1 MVIKNAYIIT
11 MDEGKIIQGGYIV
24 TEGRKITYVGEEL
37 PVGIDTTK
45 VIDARGGIV
54 MPGLINAHTHSPMSV
69 MRGFA
74 DDMPLHAWLCDKIF
88 PAEDKLD
95 SEAVYFGSLLSFA
108 EMIKGGTTAFSDM
121 YFMSENSIKAAIDCG
136 IKANIAPC
144 ITGMGEE
151 YIPKIELARELFKTY
166 NNEKEGN
173 IKIDYALHAVYTCG
187 MEAMEKVSQAAK
199 QDGTGLTVHIGETE
213 KENADCLRDF
223 GTSPVKVLYSAG
235 ALGNK
240 TNAAHCVYLSDEDM
254 DILAETQTTV
264 ATNPTSNLKLASG
277 IAETS
282 KMLEK
287 GICLAIG
294 TDGAASNNALDMFA
308 ETKLCAL
315 LAKGSLKD
323 ASKLS
328 ATDALTAATLGG
340 AKALSRQNETG
351 MIKEGYDADIIILD
365 ADSPNLCPV
374 YDPVSAAV
382 YSASAGNVETTII
395 GGEIIMEKNEFLTI
409 DMEKIKREVKKSI
422 ERIGICE

>member
-11 MDEGKIIQGGYIV
+11 MDEGKIIHGGYIV
-24 TEGRKITYVGEEL
+24 TEGRKITYVGDEL

-54 MPGLINAHTHSPMSV
+54 MPGLINAHTHSPMSL

-74 DDMPLHAWLCDKIF
+74 DDLPLHSWLCDKIF

-95 SEAVYFGSLLSFA
+95 SEAIYYGSLLSFA
-108 EMIKGGTTAFSDM
+108 EMIKGGTVAFSDM
-121 YFMSENSIKAAIDCG
+121 YFMSEQSIKAAMDCG

-144 ITGMGEE
+144 ITGVGDE
-151 YIPKIELARELFKTY
+151 YISKLNHARELFKTY
-166 NNEKEGN
+166 HNEKDGN
-173 IKIDYALHAVYTCG
+173 IKIDYALHAVYTCSL
-187 MEAMEKVSQAAK
+187 ETIEKVAEASGI
-199 QDGTGLTVHIGETE
+199 DDVGLTVHISETE
-213 KENADCLRDF
+213 KENEDCLRDF
-223 GTSPVKVLYSAG
+223 GMSPVKVLYNAKV
-235 ALGNK
+235 LGEK

-254 DILAETQTTV
+254 AILADTKTIV

-294 TDGAASNNALDMFA
+294 TDGAASNNSLDMFT

-315 LAKGSLKD
+315 LQKGILKN
-323 ASKLS
+323 ASKLT
-328 ATDALTAATLGG
+328 AEQALYAATIGG

-351 MIKEGYDADIIILD
+351 KIKEGFDADIIILN

-374 YDPVSAAV
+374 FDPVSTVV
-382 YSASAGNVETTII
+382 YSASSGNVETTII
-395 GGEIIMEKNEFLTI
+395 GGEIVMEKNEFVTI

-422 ERIGICE
+422 ERTGI